1 MLARGKEHEVF
12 DRAVDVQVSRLRK
25 LVEPDAGK
33 PRYIQTVWGGL
44 CVRAGLTHRDEQAGR
59 DAAQPVLADGGAA
72 AGGAHHCRAGD
83 GAAVPAGSRR
93 ADRAQ
98 FFRGQDRTDRGVA

>member
-33 PRYIQTVWGGL
+33 PRYIQTVGRGYVL
-44 CVRAGLTHRDEQAGR
+44 CRID
-59 DAAQPVLADGGAA
+59 P
-72 AGGAHHCRAGD
+72 
-83 GAAVPAGSRR
+83 SR
-93 ADRAQ
+93 
-98 FFRGQDRTDRGVA
+98 